1 MGIDVTEILILL
13 KDESVQAI
21 TTITERMRQKETETA
36 LFWDGRNYNY
46 AIFLEM
52 VEAWSVRLPLHSI
65 GRGTVCGF
73 VAEFSPQVCALIF
86 ALMQAKAIL
95 VPFTRAIEH
104 ELPEFIKISG
114 VECLFRFGTDDT
126 WTFETCDSPVSNELT
141 TSFLAREV
149 PGLIVFT
156 SGSTGKPKGIL
167 QDCARVMRKFV
178 DERQGWSTVLFLML
192 DHFGGF
198 NTLLSTFAYGGT
210 GVCLLDRS
218 PESVC
223 RAIEQSR
230 ATLLPTTPTFI
241 NLLIA
246 SRCYMNFDLSSVK
259 LITYGTEVMPAET
272 LAKTREIFPNA
283 RIKQTYGLSELGVL
297 RSKSESDD
305 SVWVKIGGAG
315 FETKI
320 VDHILWIRSEANMV
334 GYLNAPSP
342 IDADGWMCT
351 GDHVEVRGEYMRI
364 LGRKSEMINVGG
376 QKVFPAEIENVLL
389 GADNVREATVVGVPH
404 PVMGHVVKAKISLH
418 EPEEQFQ
425 LAERLRKYCIERL
438 ARYKVPIKYEIA
450 NQEDQHNMRFKK
462 SRIEKTT
469 P

>member
-1 MGIDVTEILILL
+1 V
-13 KDESVQAI
+13 
-21 TTITERMRQKETETA
+21 
-36 LFWDGRNYNY
+36 F
-46 AIFLEM
+46 
-52 VEAWSVRLPLHSI
+52 
-65 GRGTVCGF
+65 
-73 VAEFSPQVCALIF
+73 ALI
-86 ALMQAKAIL
+86 QAKAIL
-95 VPFTRAIEH
+95 VPFTSAIEN
-104 ELPEFIKISG
+104 ELPEFINIAG
-114 VECLFRFGTDDT
+114 VTCLFRFDANDS
-126 WTFETCDSPVSNELT
+126 WTFEQCSNPVKNSLVET
-141 TSFLAREV
+141 FIERDV

-167 QDCARVMRKFV
+167 QDIERVMRKFV
-178 DERQGWSTVLFLML
+178 EERAGWRTVLFLML

-210 GVCLLDRS
+210 GICLPDRS

-223 RAIEQSR
+223 RVIEQSR

-241 NLLIA
+241 NMLIA
-246 SRCYMNFDLSSVK
+246 SRCYKSFDLSSIK
-259 LITYGTEVMPAET
+259 LITYGTEVMPAAT
-272 LAKTREIFPNA
+272 LAKVKEIFPNA

-297 RSKSESDD
+297 RSKSERDD
-305 SVWVKIGGAG
+305 SVWVKIGGEG

-320 VDHILWIRSEANMV
+320 EDNILWIRSEANMV

-351 GDHVEVRGEYMRI
+351 GDHVEVRGDYMRI

-389 GADNVREATVVGVPH
+389 EADNVREATVVGLPH
-404 PVMGHVVKAKISLH
+404 PVMGHVVKARISLD

-425 LAERLRKYCIERL
+425 LAERLRKHCMDKM
-438 ARYKVPIKYEIA
+438 AKYKVPVKFEIVHEDDQRSIRYKKNRIK
-450 NQEDQHNMRFKK
+450 N
-462 SRIEKTT
+462 S